1 VAEGAVFYKNISL
14 YPFGAYAAYPCRGAS
29 DRFNQ
34 NPAMALSRL
43 AETLI
48 GSEIINLAAAVKE
61 KMAQGHKIFN
71 YTIGD
76 FDPAI
81 FPVPRE
87 FEEAVIRAYRE
98 KQTHY
103 PAADGIAEL
112 RQAVSTYMA
121 AHGEL
126 SYDPSGEIL
135 ISAGGRPLIYAT
147 YRAIVDRGE
156 TVIYTVPSW
165 NNNHYTHFVE
175 ANHRVIETRPEN
187 NFMPVA
193 EELEPLLKEAS
204 LLALCSPL
212 NPTGTAFSREQLSAI
227 CTLVR
232 EENNRRSAGQKK
244 LYILFDQIYWQ
255 LTYGTTQHYHPVA
268 LEPELKAYTIY
279 IDGMSKAFAATGV
292 RVGWALG
299 PAPVIAKM
307 KAILSHIGAWSPM
320 PEQKAASRYLTQ
332 DRAISHFLAHFK
344 EEIWER
350 LDKIY
355 QGIMELKARN
365 LPIDAIAPQ
374 AALYLTIR
382 LDLRGRK
389 PVGEDPLEDQA
400 AVTDYVLQEA
410 GLAVVPFYAFGT
422 SRESPW
428 YRLSVGTCKKEE
440 IPEMLARLQQAL
452 EKLD

>member
-1 VAEGAVFYKNISL
+1 
-14 YPFGAYAAYPCRGAS
+14 
-29 DRFNQ
+29 
-34 NPAMALSRL
+34 MALSRL

-48 GSEIINLAAAVKE
+48 GSEIIQLAATVRD
-61 KMAQGHKIFN
+61 KMARGQKIFN

-98 KQTHY
+98 KHTHY
-103 PAADGIAEL
+103 PPADGIVEL
-112 RQAVSTYMA
+112 RQAVGAYMST
-121 AHGEL
+121 HGGL

-175 ANHRVIETRPEN
+175 GHHQVIETRPEN

-193 EELEPLLKEAS
+193 EELKPLLEGAS

-227 CTLVR
+227 CALVM
-232 EENNRRSAGQKK
+232 EENNRRTADQKK

-255 LTYGTTQHYHPVA
+255 LTYGNTEHVHPVA
-268 LEPELKAYTIY
+268 LEPALKDYTIY

-332 DRAISHFLAHFK
+332 EQAVSQFLAHFK
-344 EEIWER
+344 AEIWER
-350 LDKIY
+350 LDTIY
-355 QGIMELKARN
+355 QGLMQLKAAH
-365 LPIDAIAPQ
+365 LPVDAIAPQ
-374 AALYLTIR
+374 AALYLTLK
-382 LDLRGRK
+382 LDLKGKRPAG
-389 PVGEDPLEDQA
+389 GSPLEDQA
-400 AVTDYVLQEA
+400 AVTDYVLNEA

-422 SRESPW
+422 PRESPW
-428 YRLSVGTCKKEE
+428 YRLSVGTCRKEE
-440 IPEMLARLQQAL
+440 IGAMLAALKQAL

>member
-1 VAEGAVFYKNISL
+1 
-14 YPFGAYAAYPCRGAS
+14 
-29 DRFNQ
+29 
-34 NPAMALSRL
+34 MALSHL

-48 GSEIINLAAAVKE
+48 GSEIISLAATVKE
-61 KMAQGHKIFN
+61 KIAQGQKIFN

-98 KQTHY
+98 KHTHY
-103 PAADGIAEL
+103 PAADGIPEL
-112 RQAVSTYMA
+112 RQAVGTFLN
-121 AHGEL
+121 AHEGL

-175 ANHRVIETRPEN
+175 GVHQVIETRPEN

-193 EELEPLLKEAS
+193 EELKPLLKDAT

-227 CTLVR
+227 CALVL
-232 EENNRRSAGQKK
+232 EENNRRTADQKK

-268 LEPELKAYTIY
+268 LEPALKDYTIY

-299 PAPVIAKM
+299 PAPVIGKM

-320 PEQKAASRYLTQ
+320 PEQKAASRYLIQ
-332 DRAISHFLAHFK
+332 DKAISQFLEHFK
-344 EEIWER
+344 EEIGER
-350 LDKIY
+350 LGMIY
-355 QGIMELKARN
+355 QGIMQLKALG
-365 LPIDAIAPQ
+365 LPVDAIAPQ
-374 AALYLTIR
+374 AALYLTIK
-382 LDLRGRK
+382 LDLRGK
-389 PVGEDPLEDQA
+389 TPAGNTLLEDQA
-400 AVTDYVLQEA
+400 AVTDYVLNEA

-428 YRLSVGTCKKEE
+428 YRLSVGTCRKEE
-440 IPEMLARLQQAL
+440 ITDMLAGLKQAL
-452 EKLD
+452 EKLN